1 MLKLTPLGT
10 VSPYCYLNKKC
21 PGFLVERG
29 NKKIL
34 LDCGNGIT
42 ANLKLIRDL
51 NNMDIIISHLHSDHY
66 GDLLSIAQT
75 SLVLNRLG
83 YLDRKV
89 KVYIPWGT
97 SSLDYNYLSSLERK
111 GYLEIVHYNERNRF
125 IYDDLEVTFSKNP
138 HPVDTYS
145 IKIKTPFLKLVY
157 SSDTGYEKNT
167 LVNFAEDADLLI
179 CESTFLKGQPK
190 IEDNHLYAYQAA
202 MIAKEAKVKELMLT
216 HFWPETDKQEYVE
229 EAQKIFRNTTAAEE
243 GKSLVLTKG
252 KILKNSE
259 IYF

>member
-21 PGFLVERG
+21 SGFLVERG

-51 NNMDIIISHLHSDHY
+51 NNMDIIISHLHPDHY

-89 KVYIPWGT
+89 KVYIPWER
-97 SSLDYNYLSSLERK
+97 SQAYNLLLSLEK
-111 GYLEIVHYNERNRF
+111 ESYLEIEGYNERKVF
-125 IYDDLEVTFSKNP
+125 KYDDLEVTFSKNP
-138 HPVDTYS
+138 HPIDTYS
-145 IKIKTPFLKLVY
+145 IKLKTPLVKLVY

-167 LVNFAEDADLLI
+167 LVDFAKDADLLI